1 MDTSN
6 KLILILGII
15 AVMIIGVNLTIFIGS
30 FSTFISSRSIPYY
43 ASEDAFIPKFTVIPR
58 VGEPLTA
65 FDDQEKQTIS
75 VSGIGTAKAKPDR
88 ALVSLSVI
96 TRADTAKNAV
106 YENAEKTSI
115 VIGALK
121 TMGIAEKQI
130 ETSAYSL
137 TPIWDY
143 SDRNTP
149 RITGY
154 TCQNTITVVITDL
167 NRIGEVIDG
176 AITAGVNQVSH
187 IQFTVS
193 DETMKILEKE
203 ALRNA
208 VEDAESKAKL
218 LADAAGVAIV
228 RLISISI
235 SSRTF
240 ESTRITNLSEE
251 AVSTLIIL
259 PEEVSVTISISA
271 LYEFR

>member
-1 MDTSN
+1 METLN
-6 KLILILGII
+6 KPVLILGII
-15 AVMIIGVNLTIFIGS
+15 AVMIIGVNLTIFIGF
-30 FSTFISSRSIPYY
+30 FSTSMLSRSTPYY
-43 ASEDAFIPKFTVIPR
+43 KSEDTSMPKFTISPYA
-58 VGEPLTA
+58 GELATI
-65 FDDQEKQTIS
+65 DDQGKQTIS
-75 VSGIGTAKAKPDR
+75 VSGIGMAKAKPDR

-96 TRADTAKNAV
+96 TRADNAKNAV
-106 YENAEKTSI
+106 YENAEKMSI

-121 TMGIAEKQI
+121 AMGIAEKQI

-193 DETMKILEKE
+193 DETMKRLEKE

-240 ESTRITNLSEE
+240 ESTRITNLSEG
-251 AVSTLIIL
+251 AVSTLIIP